1 MALTPV
7 GDGVYHGELNEHW
20 TIGPKVHGGAMLALC
35 ANAARTEHGA
45 DRGVRQFFVG
55 LNQGD
60 RTAVRAAVTLGD
72 PEHHVPPLLSVNPVI
87 PLMQPAR
94 RCKLART
101 GSMRITSSW
110 TARATSSCRPANW
123 RWCLPR
129 SSGRPSAMLAAM
141 ARIAIIGGGS
151 IGEALLSG
159 LLRAGRQ
166 VKDLVVAEKS
176 PDRVKYLSDTYS
188 VLVTTVADAVDTAA
202 YVIVAVKP
210 SDAGAVVAEIAEA
223 AAQAES
229 DAVEQV
235 FVSVVAGVTTEF
247 YENKLPAGSPV
258 IRVMP
263 NAPVIVG
270 GGVSALARGRFA
282 TAEQLKEVSAIFD
295 AVGGVLTVPESQLD
309 AVTAVS
315 GSGPAYF
322 FLMVEALVDAGVAA
336 GLTRAVST
344 DLVVQTMAGSA
355 AMLLERLDR
364 AQPAGDAGG
373 SSLGSAL
380 DTTAAQLRATITSPG
395 GTTAAGLRELE
406 RGGLRAAVADAVD
419 AAKRRS
425 EQLGIT
431 SE

>member
-1 MALTPV
+1 
-7 GDGVYHGELNEHW
+7 
-20 TIGPKVHGGAMLALC
+20 MLA
-35 ANAARTEHGA
+35 R
-45 DRGVRQFFVG
+45 
-55 LNQGD
+55 
-60 RTAVRAAVTLGD
+60 
-72 PEHHVPPLLSVNPVI
+72 
-87 PLMQPAR
+87 
-94 RCKLART
+94 
-101 GSMRITSSW
+101 
-110 TARATSSCRPANW
+110 
-123 RWCLPR
+123 
-129 SSGRPSAMLAAM
+129 M
-141 ARIAIIGGGS
+141 ARLAIFGGGS

-188 VLVTTVADAVDTAA
+188 VLVTTVADAVDTAT

-229 DAVEQV
+229 DAAEQV

-263 NAPVIVG
+263 NAPVVVG

-282 TAEQLKEVSAIFD
+282 TAEHLKEVSAIFD

-355 AMLLERLDR
+355 AMLLERLDK
-364 AQPAGDAGG
+364 AQPAGDAAG

-406 RGGLRAAVADAVD
+406 RGGLRAAVADAVE
-419 AAKRRS
+419 AAKKRS

>member
-1 MALTPV
+1 
-7 GDGVYHGELNEHW
+7 
-20 TIGPKVHGGAMLALC
+20 
-35 ANAARTEHGA
+35 
-45 DRGVRQFFVG
+45 
-55 LNQGD
+55 
-60 RTAVRAAVTLGD
+60 
-72 PEHHVPPLLSVNPVI
+72 
-87 PLMQPAR
+87 
-94 RCKLART
+94 
-101 GSMRITSSW
+101 
-110 TARATSSCRPANW
+110 
-123 RWCLPR
+123 
-129 SSGRPSAMLAAM
+129 M